1 MGDHAYKIAS
11 HVRGL
16 WNSHMVRAGLET
28 ARDMFM
34 WPSDRPT
41 PIESDRSYTY
51 YIYISNSNVRIEYYI
66 SKFRIKTCI
75 TAIIELLRASTE

>member
-51 YIYISNSNVRIEYYI
+51 IYILVTS
-66 SKFRIKTCI
+66 
-75 TAIIELLRASTE
+75 ELNTIYQNFV

>member
-51 YIYISNSNVRIEYYI
+51 IYILVIVTS
-66 SKFRIKTCI
+66 
-75 TAIIELLRASTE
+75 ELNTIYQNFV